1 MLQNTSAKAYIIT
14 ALLELLHQ
22 KTFSS
27 ITVKEIVKRAGISRS
42 TFYVYYY
49 DKYDLLEQLSKD
61 IINEFLAFYPQAK
74 KMHHPHLKVEETT
87 KDICNHVF
95 SYQSFYKEQLKNPQF
110 IHQLSRELSA
120 ALMHV
125 YNHKSYASFSSYGT
139 VGFLA
144 EWVYDSFQMTPEE
157 AAIELR
163 KIGTTDWSASHTNMK
178 TANSKEK

>member
-1 MLQNTSAKAYIIT
+1 MLQNPSAKTYIIT
-14 ALLELLHQ
+14 ALLELLQ
-22 KTFSS
+22 QRTFSS

-49 DKYDLLEQLSKD
+49 DKFDLLEQLSKD
-61 IINEFLAFYPQAK
+61 IIIEFIAFYQQAK
-74 KMHHPHLKVEETT
+74 KKHNPHLQVEQTT

-120 ALMHV
+120 TLMHV

-144 EWVYDSFQMTPEE
+144 EWVYDSFQMSPEE

-163 KIGTTDWSASHTNMK
+163 KIGTTDWSASHTEMNK
-178 TANSKEK
+178 